1 VYIRFLKVQPVNK
14 WNQKRRVMRRY
25 DLTARMYEARYAE
38 EQAAKYQAALKHLS
52 INRNSTVLDVGCGT
66 GLFFSHIAAEAETVV
81 GVDISRRL
89 LLKAKE
95 RTRAFR
101 NVHIVQADADQ
112 LPFRDAYFNVIFA
125 FTVLQNMP
133 NPSETLMEIEQNA
146 KQCAPIVVTGL
157 KKVFSLEAFQALL
170 QKAGLRVV
178 RIEDADVL
186 KCHVA
191 VTIRS

>member
-1 VYIRFLKVQPVNK
+1 MNK
-14 WNQKRRVMRRY
+14 WNQKRSVMRRY

-66 GLFFSHIAAEAETVV
+66 GLFIRHIIAEAETVV

-89 LLKAKE
+89 LLQAKE
-95 RTRAFR
+95 HTRAFR
-101 NVHIVQADADQ
+101 NFQLVQADADH
-112 LPFRDAYFNVIFA
+112 LPFRDACFSAVFG

-133 NPSETLMEIEQNA
+133 NPLETLLEIERNA
-146 KQCAPIVVTGL
+146 KRGAPIVVTGL
-157 KKVFSLEAFQALL
+157 KKAFSLEAFQALL
-170 QKAGLRVV
+170 QKAGLHVV
-178 RIEDADVL
+178 HIEDADVL

-191 VTIRS
+191 ITVQN